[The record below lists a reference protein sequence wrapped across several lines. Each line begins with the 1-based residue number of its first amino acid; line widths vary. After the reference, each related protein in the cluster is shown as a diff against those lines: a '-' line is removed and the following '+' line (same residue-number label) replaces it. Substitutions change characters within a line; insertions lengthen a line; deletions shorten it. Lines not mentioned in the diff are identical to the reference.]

1 MAKIWRVEVV
11 GETATL
17 GLSWMFTMHYRTDMG
32 TGSGEPSA
40 SRIIDEFFDHWGS
53 TSTNLSTIVAALASP
68 NALRAVRAREEVD
81 PTGDDVPEQAE
92 RAINLG
98 GSLTISGDHLPI
110 EACMW
115 MKCTTGVASRSSR
128 GGFHWPPT
136 LAPAFL
142 DGSGFWDAT
151 SLTTSP
157 FSAIPPKVV
166 DVLDDVFPEEIGNG
180 SLEPVIYSETRRR
193 RGQSPYAF
201 QITGAAWRQHVAW
214 LRRRGIAP

>member
-1 MAKIWRVEVV
+1 MAKVWRVEVV
-11 GETATL
+11 GETASL
-17 GLSWMFTMHYRTDMG
+17 GLQWMFTLHYQTDMG

-53 TSTNLSTIVAALASP
+53 SSTNLSTIVAALASP

-115 MKCTTGVASRSSR
+115 MKCGTGVASRSSR

-142 DGSGFWDAT
+142 DGNGFWDAT
-151 SLTTSP
+151 SLASSP

-166 DVLDDVFPEEIGNG
+166 DVLNGVFPEELGNG
-180 SLEPVIYSETRRR
+180 DLKPVIYSETRRR
-193 RGQSPYAF
+193 RGQSPYTF
-201 QITGAAWRQHVAW
+201 QITTATWRQHVAW